1 MPYDNQSEVVIGGKS
16 GSVEWHNARAVELY
30 HRAASADVQPEV
42 ALGLLQEAASCFEG
56 LFEIW
61 HDSPL
66 YQDWLAQ
73 CESRIACK
81 LSSIGRKKE
90 SVAWWKKS
98 IARHRQ
104 LQRQKFLEP
113 QTTRKLA
120 SCEVRLATDL
130 LAIDYSANLSK
141 ARVALLQSCR
151 DYKRL
156 VDEGEMSCLQ
166 DYYYAATGLANL
178 EGDEHAGQGVRHA
191 KYASALCDKRDAN
204 FRNEKNAGKFDC
216 QMSEAK
222 CCGWLRG
229 MIAGLQIGAAYCLP
243 MWAIT
248 FFGSAGAFI
257 SPVFQLLLLCTASV
271 WIHKAKS
278 ARTMQGLA
286 VFSFGLAT
294 GLPMVWAAKSP
305 IGLVLMPMTAIA
317 ALLTVMF
324 FDRLQRRYAV
334 FYRSTSW
341 VARASRRLDR
351 TADAWAGWILRNVP
365 RALHWL
371 LLRRGSG
378 EASVELRWCLQWAVC
393 GYVFADEF
401 SVYLVNLI
409 CSIDQVVDAPV
420 RPPGVARQQPLVNSC
435 ASWSVRLRRP
445 LHSPRS
451 DGVLICA

>member
-1 MPYDNQSEVVIGGKS
+1 MPYDNQSDVVIAGKS
-16 GSVEWHNARAVELY
+16 GSVEWHNTRAVDLY
-30 HRAASADVQPEV
+30 DQAASADLQPEV
-42 ALGLLQEAASCFEG
+42 ALELLQEAASCFQG

-61 HDSPL
+61 DDSPR

-73 CESRIACK
+73 CESTIACK

-90 SVAWWKKS
+90 SVAWWKKA
-98 IARHRQ
+98 IARCRQ

-120 SCEVRLATDL
+120 TCEARLAADL
-130 LAIDYSANLSK
+130 LAIDYSANVK
-141 ARVALLQSCR
+141 RARAALFQSCR

-166 DYYYAATGLANL
+166 DYYYAATGLAHL

-191 KYASALCDKRDAN
+191 KYASALCNKRDAN
-204 FRNEKNAGKFDC
+204 FRNEKDAGKFDS

-229 MIAGLQIGAAYCLP
+229 MIAGLQIGAAYSLP

-257 SPVFQLLLLCTASV
+257 SPLLQLLLLCTASV
-271 WIHKAKS
+271 WIHRVKS

-286 VFSFGLAT
+286 VIAFGLVT
-294 GLPMVWAAKSP
+294 GLPMLWAAKSP

-317 ALLTVMF
+317 ALLTLMF
-324 FDRLQRRYAV
+324 FDRLQKRCAV
-334 FYRSTSW
+334 FYCSTSW
-341 VARASRRLDR
+341 LARASRHVDR
-351 TADAWAGWILRNVP
+351 TADEWSAWILRNVP
-365 RALHWL
+365 RALHWI
-371 LLRRGSG
+371 LLRRGAE
-378 EASVELRWCLQWAVC
+378 EANIELRWCLQWAAFS
-393 GYVFADEF
+393 YVYADEF
-401 SVYLVNLI
+401 GSHLATLI
-409 CSIDQVVDAPV
+409 SGIDQIITLSVRAPKASRQ
-420 RPPGVARQQPLVNSC
+420 RPPRISG

-451 DGVLICA
+451 DGILICA